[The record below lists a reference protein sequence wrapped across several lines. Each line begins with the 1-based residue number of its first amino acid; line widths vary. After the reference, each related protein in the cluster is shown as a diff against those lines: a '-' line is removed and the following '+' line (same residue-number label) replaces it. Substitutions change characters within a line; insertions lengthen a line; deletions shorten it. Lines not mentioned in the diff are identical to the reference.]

1 MIASSVL
8 NSITFKN
15 LTGTFPNT
23 WNTLHNSRMQGTN
36 KLIPYYQKFQK
47 DHSTPIQ
54 FISDDPAG
62 ITLIAY
68 IGLVEVERWTNAYT
82 SHYGTIN
89 IRYFT
94 NFVVILGSVYYDKK
108 VWFKA
113 IQGVNELTS
122 EPIQIV
128 DLTEDIKKGVVKYV
142 KYTNLDRIES
152 DLDDRFIDW
161 SILPNDGNFLD
172 MYINA
177 QDFELNDTDENEVLE
192 GSQSMTILSSAY
204 YAGRVLKTSGIPDFM
219 AAKLGMISSLDV
231 FMVNDIQYI
240 KKGEIEASALGGS
253 TLYQVSL
260 KLIQKNAIGINV
272 DNLGISETV
281 VTPPVAG
288 TLMYVGSVS
297 SVTPTEA
304 EIKTMS
310 STAALKS
317 NQLKNYT
324 ISNAH
329 PCYAFP
335 ASYGYLASII
345 DNVGDEIISGFDV
358 ALMNFTTGGVS
369 MSYRVYTLK
378 LSTSV
383 TNFNVNYKFTG
394 SVIIPIL
401 NPPIALSASYPTAY
415 SFTARWA
422 TVFSATGYYLTVLYA
437 ETRAAISTEYNN
449 KNVGNVLE
457 FNVTGLDSAVN
468 YIYLVKAFNSSLT
481 SDYSNEITIR
491 TA

>member
-23 WNTLHNSRMQGTN
+23 WNTLHNSRIQGAN
-36 KLIPYYQKFQK
+36 KLIPYFQKFQK
-47 DHSTPIQ
+47 DHTVFVQ
-54 FISDDPAG
+54 FISDDPAD
-62 ITLIAY
+62 ITLTSY
-68 IGLVEVERWTNAYT
+68 VGLVQIESVT
-82 SHYGTIN
+82 SSYASTYGTTN
-89 IRYFT
+89 VRYYT
-94 NFVVILGSVYYDKK
+94 NFTVVLDSAYYDKK

-113 IQGVNELTS
+113 VQGANELTS
-122 EPIQIV
+122 EPIHIL
-128 DLTEDIKKGVVKYV
+128 DLNDLIDNGVIKYI

-161 SILPNDGNFLD
+161 SILDNDGNFLD

-240 KKGEIEASALGGS
+240 KKGEIEASAFGGS

-272 DNLGISETV
+272 DNLGITESII
-281 VTPPVAG
+281 TPPIAG
-288 TLMYVGSVS
+288 TLMYIGSVS
-297 SVTPTEA
+297 SATPTES
-304 EIKTMS
+304 EIKIMTS
-310 STAALKS
+310 VTALKA

-324 ISNAH
+324 ITNSH

-345 DNVGDEIISGFDV
+345 DNVGDEIISGFNV
-358 ALMNFTTGGVS
+358 ALINFTTGGVS

-378 LSTSV
+378 LPTSV
-383 TNFNVNYKFTG
+383 TGFNINYKFTG

-401 NPPIALSASYPTAY
+401 NPPIALSASYVTAY
-415 SFTARWA
+415 SFTARWT

-437 ETRAAISTEYNN
+437 DSRTAISSEYNN
-449 KNVGNVLE
+449 KDVGNVLE
-457 FNVTGLDSAVN
+457 FNVTDLDSAVD
-468 YIYLVKAFNSSLT
+468 YIYLVKAYNTTLT
-481 SDYSNEITIR
+481 SDYSNEITIT